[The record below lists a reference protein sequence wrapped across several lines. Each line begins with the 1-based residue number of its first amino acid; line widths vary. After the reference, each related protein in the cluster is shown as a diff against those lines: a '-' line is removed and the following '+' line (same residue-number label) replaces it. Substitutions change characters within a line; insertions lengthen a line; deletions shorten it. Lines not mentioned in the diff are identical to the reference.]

1 LSINSGYRWSRASV
15 FPASEADIRIT
26 KTVKEALKLM
36 DIELLDHLIL
46 TYEEKYSTIETDG
59 LESG

>member
-1 LSINSGYRWSRASV
+1 LG
-15 FPASEADIRIT
+15 ASEANIRIT
-26 KTVKEALKLM
+26 KTVSEALKLM